1 MQEFTNWILN
11 AGEGKMSRPNT
22 GNPEVDIPPEL
33 LITNF
38 DDPIA
43 AIVQSTY
50 PNLLSQLQNGRYFQS
65 RAILASTVEAV
76 EQINDYMLKL
86 LPGEGM
92 EYYSADS
99 IDSSE
104 INDAQAF
111 DMIPPEMIPP
121 EFLNIF
127 KASDI
132 PNHKFTLKAG
142 TPITLLKDLDPAGG
156 FYNGTRLIVTRIVGS
171 PEENK
176 NHDLRAFLDEL
187 SNATPETSIKVR
199 VARMWD
205 TRNTNKQ
212 KGLISTDMVLIDEKA
227 NYIHATTPRWDSPK
241 IKTKLQE
248 GKVYVISK
256 FEVSKNR
263 QRYAVV
269 ERNSLELHLPGD
281 VTVIEEDCGDIE
293 IPRHIFEFV
302 DFDNLPKRNG
312 KQVYSDVIGV
322 VTCVNPIE
330 ERTTV
335 NGKVDMMSLQ
345 LKNGRGDV
353 FKVTLWDEY
362 VAIFN
367 QTLKEQMYDAP
378 KPNVA
383 IFTSVT
389 VKQYQGELL
398 AQSSRSTKI
407 YVNIDIPEVDD
418 LIRSFRGDANIAN
431 ASPTVNYAG
440 ISQVN
445 P

>member
-1 MQEFTNWILN
+1 
-11 AGEGKMSRPNT
+11 MSRPNA

-50 PNLLSQLQNGRYFQS
+50 PNLLSQLQNGR
-65 RAILASTVEAV
+65 
-76 EQINDYMLKL
+76 
-86 LPGEGM
+86 
-92 EYYSADS
+92 
-99 IDSSE
+99 
-104 INDAQAF
+104 
-111 DMIPPEMIPP
+111 
-121 EFLNIF
+121 
-127 KASDI
+127 
-132 PNHKFTLKAG
+132 
-142 TPITLLKDLDPAGG
+142 
-156 FYNGTRLIVTRIVGS
+156 

-205 TRNTNKQ
+205 TLNLNKQ

-241 IKTKLQE
+241 IKTKLRE

-312 KQVYSDVIGV
+312 KEVYSDVIGV